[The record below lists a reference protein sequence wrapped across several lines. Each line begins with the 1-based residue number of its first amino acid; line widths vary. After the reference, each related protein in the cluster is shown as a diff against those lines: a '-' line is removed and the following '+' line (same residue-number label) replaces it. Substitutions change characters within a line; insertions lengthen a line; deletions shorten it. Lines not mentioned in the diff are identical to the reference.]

1 MRPPPPYPLPA
12 HRALEPPGGA
22 GARPDWGQRK
32 PAGRVITIKGK
43 RGLEAAPRLAA
54 GSQASAPLHRAPA
67 PPRPKSTTRR
77 TLSSHTRGSRRRE
90 KEVRAGA
97 LAPRRPH
104 PFRPAAPP
112 SLPEPNAHTHA
123 HWCPQP
129 PPGPT
134 APPRPPTLP
143 PRHLAAPLPRRPA
156 GGASRPLGQR
166 RAVPTETFW
175 ERAPSAAPAP
185 SEERMSPLPAA
196 GRLSTGPGSRAA
208 CPEEARAQSI
218 SGPAGAGPYL
228 VAV

>member
-1 MRPPPPYPLPA
+1 MRPPPPYSLPA
-12 HRALEPPGGA
+12 HRAFEPPEGA

-77 TLSSHTRGSRRRE
+77 TLSSHTRGSRQRE

-129 PPGPT
+129 PPGPA

-143 PRHLAAPLPRRPA
+143 PRHLAAPPSRRRSEPPA
-156 GGASRPLGQR
+156 RTKTRGPKGNILGARP
-166 RAVPTETFW
+166 
-175 ERAPSAAPAP
+175 ERS
-185 SEERMSPLPAA
+185 
-196 GRLSTGPGSRAA
+196 
-208 CPEEARAQSI
+208 
-218 SGPAGAGPYL
+218 SGPERGAHESTPRSWEAVHGAGIARCLPGGGAGP
-228 VAV
+228 AH